1 LEAVAFIEG
10 SGFEGVDGERSGDG
24 FDFPNV
30 DAIGG
35 VADLIDTASE
45 AEGPAVP
52 AKVATNG
59 NLVCEA
65 FFRGVFLD
73 FLMPLLADLGS
84 PVSETRRCDALAVG
98 RETRELTYAE
108 YDESLFRIDFHFK
121 FLSADDTKDTDK
133 FE

>member
-1 LEAVAFIEG
+1 MEAVAFVEG
-10 SGFEGVDGERSGDG
+10 SGFEGVDGKRSGDG

-45 AEGPAVP
+45 AESPAVP
-52 AKVATNG
+52 AKIATNG

-65 FFRGVFLD
+65 FFGGVFLD

-98 RETRELTYAE
+98 REARELTYAE
-108 YDESLFRIDFHFK
+108 YDESLFRIDFHFRM
-121 FLSADDTKDTDK
+121 L
-133 FE
+133 